1 MNYQVRHLKLF
12 EPLNFSV
19 KNKTQDFFSQNNEEE
34 LISFVNKV
42 PAKSTNP
49 NKKNFLTQKKY
60 LGSKTN
66 FSDKNVNQIKSAEY
80 FFVQYFLTEEDSC
93 DERKVLSLLE
103 DLAEAI
109 FLESLWQEITFY
121 DDVIFVRKLKEEN
134 CSVFQLFIKINDL
147 LEN

>member
-49 NKKNFLTQKKY
+49 NKKDFLTQKKY

-147 LEN
+147 LGN